1 MAFDEDG
8 FMAYLQLQDSSDL
21 VTKSELISEVR
32 SAGNSVSDRQLTFY
46 VSEGLIPKSVRVG
59 TRAGVYPRI
68 VVELLSWILT
78 ARDRGVPIEAIKEL
92 TPVWKFLVR
101 ARRERRMDLMELEY
115 IARQHVTGLE
125 GVVAVPMLVGDVLTG
140 YCPPCRGDI
149 KIVRKDRVERSIDDV
164 ETTVGFAF
172 AQRSEDESGKET
184 YRWVGQTH
192 LTFAYV
198 QNFHEDPTTVLLGI
212 RPNEALPPIPG
223 VRHSS
228 HATEGDSGA
237 GASPPTRDTIER

>member
-1 MAFDEDG
+1 M
-8 FMAYLQLQDSSDL
+8 
-21 VTKSELISEVR
+21 
-32 SAGNSVSDRQLTFY
+32 VSDRQLTFY

-92 TPVWKFLVR
+92 IPVWKFLVR

-115 IARQHVTGLE
+115 IARQHVTSLE
-125 GVVAVPMLVGDVLTG
+125 GVVAVPMLVGDVLMG

-149 KIVRKDRVERSIDDV
+149 KIVRKDGVERSIDDV

-172 AQRSEDESGKET
+172 AQRSEDESGNET
-184 YRWVGQTH
+184 SRWVGQTH

-212 RPNEALPPIPG
+212 RPNDALPPIPAG
-223 VRHSS
+223 TRHSS
-228 HATEGDSGA
+228 HTAEDDRRA
-237 GASPPTRDTIER
+237 GADSTHGAIEN